1 MNATFVRIDLT
12 RQLRDVMNLMFVL
25 VLPTLMYVIFGLSFS
40 YANESAGN
48 GNVKFYIMASMA
60 AYGAS
65 VAATTVTGVSAVEQ
79 MQGWGRQ
86 IGLTPLRPAGFVAG
100 KAVVALVVTAMAIAV
115 VFVVGALTGA
125 HAEHG
130 WMWAATFAIALA
142 GSILFAL
149 FGYAVA
155 MLFKSE
161 SAMGIAS
168 GLLVVLSFLGN
179 VFVPLSGTLL
189 DVARFT
195 PMYGFVG
202 LVRWPILEGTQS
214 GSTQVDPLWAL
225 IANVVAWLLIFGIAA
240 VLAVRRG
247 RARR

>member
-1 MNATFVRIDLT
+1 MNPTFVRIDLT

-40 YANESAGN
+40 YANESAGS

-65 VAATTVTGVSAVEQ
+65 LAATSVTGVAAVEQ
-79 MQGWGRQ
+79 IQGWGRQ
-86 IGLTPLRPAGFVAG
+86 IGLTPLGPAGLVAG
-100 KAVVALVVTAMAIAV
+100 KAVVALAVTALSIAV

-125 HAEHG
+125 TAG
-130 WMWAATFAIALA
+130 DPGDWAYTFLIALA
-142 GSILFAL
+142 GSILFAF
-149 FGYAVA
+149 FGFAVA
-155 MLFKSE
+155 MLFRSE

-168 GLLVVLSFLGN
+168 GVLVLLSFLGN

-189 DVARFT
+189 DIARFT
-195 PMYGFVG
+195 PMYGYVG
-202 LVRWPILEGTQS
+202 LVRWPIMQGAQTDAA
-214 GSTQVDPLWAL
+214 GVDPLWAL
-225 IANVVAWLLIFGIAA
+225 VANLVAWLLIFGLVA

-247 RARR
+247 RGRR